1 MSDDTAYAGL
11 SILTMG
17 DWIEKAQRVGY
28 VGRVGLMAL
37 GFMVIEFLIAMNMD
51 ADEIFGAINM
61 FSGKV
66 LDGGEGVE
74 SKVFAI
80 FLAFFVCHAFAFFI
94 LGWKKFKKTLD
105 GDLVARELFDD
116 VNHVHT
122 KDEARS

>member
-1 MSDDTAYAGL
+1 MSDDKAYAGM

-17 DWIEKAQRVGY
+17 GWIEKAQMAGY

-51 ADEIFGAINM
+51 ADEIFGTINM
-61 FSGKV
+61 FSAKV
-66 LDGGEGVE
+66 MAGGDGVE
-74 SKVFAI
+74 SKVIGI
-80 FLAFFVCHAFAFFI
+80 FLAFFIFHAFAFFI

-122 KDEARS
+122 KEKAAS